1 MHFRQWLVCFWC
13 ICLVFKSSQSPSRTA
28 DLFVSFCVFW
38 RSWPPSVA
46 MAVGYA
52 TVRRCEMDLSR
63 TPGSWPSGWVCEWEK
78 ESPGLHCTLA
88 HMGLPAAAVNVMIT
102 LPLRSQLLMGKGHV
116 VFHAFS
122 THVITHKWQQM
133 MKHTTCKL
141 GIKHFPDTSYFLV
154 KRPDIKKQTKTKKS
168 AHVLCLTSSTL
179 VGLLPSQQSKK
190 YFIILAAARGHI
202 RALSWMVKSQW
213 RR

>member
-1 MHFRQWLVCFWC
+1 MWLKSFCQDHFILNFCNILTYIFVNDWFVLNP
-13 ICLVFKSSQSPSRTA
+13 SQSPSQIA
-28 DLFVSFCVFW
+28 DLFVSFCVFS
-38 RSWPPSVA
+38 RSWPPSVR

-63 TPGSWPSGWVCEWEK
+63 IPGSRPSGWVCEWEK
-78 ESPGLHCTLA
+78 ESPGLYCTLA

-102 LPLRSQLLMGKGHV
+102 LPLQSQLLMGKGHV

-141 GIKHFPDTSYFLV
+141 GIKHFPE
-154 KRPDIKKQTKTKKS
+154 
-168 AHVLCLTSSTL
+168 
-179 VGLLPSQQSKK
+179 GLL
-190 YFIILAAARGHI
+190 FTVFTILN
-202 RALSWMVKSQW
+202 KTC
-213 RR
+213 